1 MPTELNLPVPP
12 ARASRRHLGA
22 LLVALAL
29 LPLGAPAARAQAA
42 PLVVATVGM
51 IGDVAAE
58 LAGSCA
64 TVTTLVGSGSDPHL
78 YRASAGDVRALS
90 RADLILYGGLHL
102 EAGLAQVLDGFEGR
116 IPVVAVS
123 EAAVPAE
130 RRIRASAAGGV
141 YDPHVWMDVSQWRD
155 AVPVIEAALV
165 EHAVDAGCAPEVAAR
180 AAEYRALLDDLHA
193 WALAAIASVPA
204 EQRVLVTAHDA
215 FEYFGRAYGIE
226 VEGIQGI
233 STETEA
239 AVADIRRV
247 AELVVVRRVPAL
259 FVESTINPRTV
270 NAVLEAVEQRG
281 GRAVI
286 GDELFADALGASGT
300 PEGTYVGMLL
310 HNVSAIV
317 VALGGELPPL
327 PATLAAWETR
337 W

>member
-12 ARASRRHLGA
+12 ARTSRRHLGA

-215 FEYFGRAYGIE
+215 FEYFGRAY
-226 VEGIQGI
+226 
-233 STETEA
+233 
-239 AVADIRRV
+239 
-247 AELVVVRRVPAL
+247 
-259 FVESTINPRTV
+259 
-270 NAVLEAVEQRG
+270 
-281 GRAVI
+281 
-286 GDELFADALGASGT
+286 
-300 PEGTYVGMLL
+300 
-310 HNVSAIV
+310 
-317 VALGGELPPL
+317 
-327 PATLAAWETR
+327 
-337 W
+337 